1 MTTFVE
7 LFIGLLIIGHLFS
20 AGYTH
25 ITTNSDLIMVYT
37 REDLLQ
43 LRSADFGAPP
53 NLPDCLRNRVTASTC
68 RRKRGHRG
76 GVRRRFRRRGNR
88 PPLPAIILSN
98 VRSLQQKMDELRIKA
113 RACFEYR
120 EAGLLALTET
130 WLRPEIPSSLVEVQG
145 FSLIRADRSA
155 ASGKSR
161 GGGICVYVNERWCSH
176 ITIKSAVCNPDIELL
191 CLSLRPFY
199 LPREFGNI
207 LICVAYVPPSA
218 KAAIAASAIRDCI
231 QDQLERTPGAPV
243 FILGDFNHCKLETVL
258 SGYDQ

>member
-1 MTTFVE
+1 MAVHWYFSSFGCNISMTTFVE

-43 LRSADFGAPP
+43 LRSADFDAPP

-113 RACFEYR
+113 RVCFEYR

-130 WLRPEIPSSLVEVQG
+130 LTASSGDSEFAGRGTRL
-145 FSLIRADRSA
+145 FSYS
-155 ASGKSR
+155 SR
-161 GGGICVYVNERWCSH
+161 
-176 ITIKSAVCNPDIELL
+176 
-191 CLSLRPFY
+191 
-199 LPREFGNI
+199 
-207 LICVAYVPPSA
+207 
-218 KAAIAASAIRDCI
+218 
-231 QDQLERTPGAPV
+231 
-243 FILGDFNHCKLETVL
+243 
-258 SGYDQ
+258 